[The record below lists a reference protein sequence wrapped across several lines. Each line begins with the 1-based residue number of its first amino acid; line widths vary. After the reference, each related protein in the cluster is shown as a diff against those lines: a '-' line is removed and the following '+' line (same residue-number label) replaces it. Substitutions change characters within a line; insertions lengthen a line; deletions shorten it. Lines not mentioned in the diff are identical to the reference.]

1 MEDLSEKEQIE
12 AMRSWWKENG
22 RYVISGIV
30 LGVAILVGWNE
41 WQARQQAARLEAS
54 ALYETLAVEVDD
66 GDLDASEAAASDL
79 YDNYGS
85 TTYAALARLAMAKLY
100 MEKGRDQDAADALN
114 ALLALRGRSKM
125 PMVGSLQARLGV
137 PDFSELQMV
146 GRLRLAKVYLY
157 EDKPQEVTD
166 LLSGFENTS
175 FAARYD
181 ELLGDAYAAL
191 GRIAEA
197 ADAYGRAMLD
207 DVNAP
212 TVDRALV
219 QMKLVDLPDDAAV
232 DEPET
237 DEATI
242 SDPANPVDE
251 Q

>member
-22 RYVISGIV
+22 RYVMSGIV
-30 LGVAILVGWNE
+30 LGVAILVGWNQ
-41 WQARQQAARLEAS
+41 WQARQQASRLEAS

-66 GDLDASEAAASDL
+66 GDLHASEAVAADL
-79 YDNYGS
+79 YDNYAS
-85 TTYAALARLAMAKLY
+85 TTYAALAKLTMAKLY

-114 ALLALRGRSKM
+114 ALLS
-125 PMVGSLQARLGV
+125 AR
-137 PDFSELQMV
+137 DNTELKMV

-157 EDKPQEVTD
+157 QDKQQEVTE

-191 GRIAEA
+191 GQTAKA

-212 TVDRALV
+212 TVNRALV
-219 QMKLVDLPDDAAV
+219 QMKLVDLPDDTAV

-237 DEATI
+237 DATTV
-242 SDPANPVDE
+242 SDPGKPVDE